1 VIFRRSALRR
11 QEDTIRSITVR
22 VGIEIL
28 PEHRWWVAEP
38 KWRAAEEYGFHHAWT
53 YDHLGWRTLVDGP
66 WFGAVPTLTAAAMV
80 TEKIRLGTWVA
91 TPNFRHPVPFARE
104 LTAID
109 DVSDGRFILG
119 VGAGGLGYDTEVMG
133 SGALPPRER
142 ADRFS
147 EFVELLDLL
156 LRQDR
161 TTWQGDYFEAVEA
174 RMAPGCVQKPRL
186 PFVVAANGPRTMR
199 VAARYGT
206 GWVTTGSETDDMA
219 AWWSAVAEITG
230 RFDDVLTAEGRAL
243 GTIDRF
249 LNLDAAPETVLTSVE
264 YFRDVLGRAGELGF
278 TDVTVPWPR
287 HDGVYAG
294 SEQLVEDIAAEVLPA
309 LR

>member
-1 VIFRRSALRR
+1 
-11 QEDTIRSITVR
+11 VR

-38 KWRAAEEYGFHHAWT
+38 KWKAAEEYGFDHAWT
-53 YDHLGWRTLVDGP
+53 YDHIGWRTLVDGP
-66 WFGAVPTLTAAAMV
+66 WFSAVPTLTAAAMV
-80 TEKIRLGTWVA
+80 TSTIRLGTWVA
-91 TPNFRHPVPFARE
+91 TPNYRHPVPFARE
-104 LTAID
+104 LTTLD

-119 VGAGGLGYDTEVMG
+119 VGAGGDGYDTAVMG
-133 SGALPPRER
+133 DTSLPPRR
-142 ADRFS
+142 KAARFG

-161 TTWQGDYFEAVEA
+161 TTWQGGFYEAVDA

-186 PFVVAANGPRTMR
+186 PFVVAANGPKTMR
-199 VAARYGT
+199 VAAHHGT
-206 GWVTTGSETDDMA
+206 GWVTTGARVEDMA
-219 AWWSAVAEITG
+219 SWWRSVAEAAK
-230 RFDDVLTAEGRAL
+230 RFSDAL
-243 GTIDRF
+243 AVENRNPATVDRY
-249 LNLDAAPETVLTSVE
+249 LNLDAAPEMVLTSVE
-264 YFRDVLGRAGELGF
+264 YFRDVLGQAEALGF

-287 HDGVYAG
+287 HDGIYAG

>member
-1 VIFRRSALRR
+1 M
-11 QEDTIRSITVR
+11 
-22 VGIEIL
+22 
-28 PEHRWWVAEP
+28 AEP
-38 KWRAAEEYGFHHAWT
+38 KWRAAEEYGFDHAWT
-53 YDHLGWRTLVDGP
+53 YDHLGWRSLVDGP

-80 TEKIRLGTWVA
+80 TSKIRLGTWVA

-104 LTAID
+104 LTTLD

-119 VGAGGLGYDTEVMG
+119 VGAGGIGYDTKVMG
-133 SGALPPRER
+133 DIPPPRSR

-161 TTWQGDYFEAVEA
+161 TTWRGEYYEAVEA
-174 RMAPGCVQKPRL
+174 RNAPGCVQRPRL
-186 PFVVAANGPRTMR
+186 PFVVAANGPKSMR

-206 GWVTTGSETDDMA
+206 GWVTTGTNRDSQD
-219 AWWSAVAEITG
+219 AWWAALADVATQFTG
-230 RFDDVLTAEGRAL
+230 TLEAEGRAPA
-243 GTIDRF
+243 TIDRY
-249 LNLDAAPETVLTSVE
+249 LNLDGAPEFALTSVE
-264 YFRDVLGRAGELGF
+264 HFRDVLGRAEALGF
-278 TDVTVPWPR
+278 TDVTIPWPR
-287 HDGVYAG
+287 HDGIYAG